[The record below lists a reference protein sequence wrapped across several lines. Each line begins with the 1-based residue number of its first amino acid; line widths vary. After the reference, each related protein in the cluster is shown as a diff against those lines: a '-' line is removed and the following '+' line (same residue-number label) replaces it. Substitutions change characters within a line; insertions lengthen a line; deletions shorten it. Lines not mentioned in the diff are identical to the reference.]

1 MSDMNK
7 IFVLG
12 RLGADPISRETKNG
26 AKMVTFRLATSRKSK
41 DKTEHTEWFSVTSWG
56 RDAERCLTYLSKG
69 RSVLVEGS
77 LQTHKYLGRDGVE
90 RMSLDIRADEITFL
104 GGGRKL
110 LSEVGETEEGH
121 DVVESGPRSNLS
133 EDSIAAGD
141 EVVEGETAELAAIQ
155 KHEIGA
161 AENGEAELQAV

>member
-12 RLGADPISRETKNG
+12 RLGADPILRETKNG

-110 LSEVGETEEGH
+110 LSEVGETEEGL
-121 DVVESGPRSNLS
+121 VEATEAAEIGTGTESA
-133 EDSIAAGD
+133 EIAK
-141 EVVEGETAELAAIQ
+141 VEG
-155 KHEIGA
+155 HEIGA
-161 AENGEAELQAV
+161 AEIGEAELQAV

>member
-12 RLGADPISRETKNG
+12 RLGADPVSRETKTG
-26 AKMVTFRLATSRKSK
+26 SKMVTFRLATSRKFR
-41 DKTEHTEWFSVTSWG
+41 DKSEHTEWFSVTSWG

-77 LQTHKYLGRDGVE
+77 LQTHKYMGRDGVE
-90 RMSLDIRADEITFL
+90 RLSLDIRADEITFL

-110 LSEVGETEEGH
+110 LSDAADANDASVG
-121 DVVESGPRSNLS
+121 SS
-133 EDSIAAGD
+133 A
-141 EVVEGETAELAAIQ
+141 EGEIASEVMESEVMEVEADEAGVDRE
-155 KHEIGA
+155 EIGA
-161 AENGEAELQAV
+161 AELQAV

>member
-7 IFVLG
+7 ILVLG
-12 RLGADPISRETKNG
+12 RLGADPVSRETKTG
-26 AKMVTFRLATSRKSK
+26 SKMVTFRLATSRKFRDRS
-41 DKTEHTEWFSVTSWG
+41 EHTEWFSVTSWG

-77 LQTHKYLGRDGVE
+77 LQTHKYMGRDGVE

-110 LSEVGETEEGH
+110 LSDANEASAGSSAEGEL
-121 DVVESGPRSNLS
+121 VESEVMEAEAGEAM
-133 EDSIAAGD
+133 EDR
-141 EVVEGETAELAAIQ
+141 E
-155 KHEIGA
+155 EIGA
-161 AENGEAELQAV
+161 AELQAV

>member
-12 RLGADPISRETKNG
+12 RLGADPVSRETKTG
-26 AKMVTFRLATSRKSK
+26 SKMVTFRLATTRKHR
-41 DKTEHTEWFSVTSWG
+41 DKSEHTEWFGVTSWG

-110 LSEVGETEEGH
+110 LTDASEAPLGSESHEAMESEG
-121 DVVESGPRSNLS
+121 S
-133 EDSIAAGD
+133 EMP
-141 EVVEGETAELAAIQ
+141 EVQEAPEVIEAEADRE
-155 KHEIGA
+155 EIGA
-161 AENGEAELQAV
+161 AELQAV